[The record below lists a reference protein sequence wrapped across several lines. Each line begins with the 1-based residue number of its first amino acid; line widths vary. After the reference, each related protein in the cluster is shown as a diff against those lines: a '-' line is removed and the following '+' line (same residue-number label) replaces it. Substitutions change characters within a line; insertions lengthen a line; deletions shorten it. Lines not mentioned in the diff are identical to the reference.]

1 MVLEVKISQMISKR
15 KKEYYGQLSKKCN
28 DPLTSYKAYWSIL
41 KTIYSGTKVP
51 LILPIIIDN
60 KVITK
65 FREKANF
72 VNNFVAS
79 QCMSIVNDSVL
90 PSKIIYRTEN
100 RLSTIIFKDED
111 VLKIIKSLDINKA
124 HGHDNIS
131 TRLIQ
136 NCGAEVMKPLSF
148 IFKNC
153 IQYGIFPNL

>member
-1 MVLEVKISQMISKR
+1 M
-15 KKEYYGQLSKKCN
+15 Y

-51 LILPIIIDN
+51 LILLIIIDN
-60 KVITK
+60 KVIIK

-72 VNNFVAS
+72 VNNFFAS

-131 TRLIQ
+131 IRLIQ
-136 NCGAEVMKPLSF
+136 NCGAEVMKPLIIYF
-148 IFKNC
+148 
-153 IQYGIFPNL
+153 